1 MGLDVTG
8 YRAKIGVVVPST
20 NTVVEHDCALLAPH
34 GVTFHVG
41 RSYVEHP
48 VMDDHE
54 TFMGL
59 QKQIN
64 DSTTV
69 ALRDV
74 MTTEPTHIMMGMSA
88 PTFCNGVA
96 GNEEFRHRVTEQVG
110 GLPVTTGASAC
121 RAALDALEVRRIAV
135 FSPYQPVA
143 DGWVDQYF
151 GEAGF
156 DVLHVTGLRIP
167 SATAIAEVGPEQI
180 VDVLRRIDGPEVE
193 AIVQVGTNLSMIRV
207 ADQAEH
213 WLGKPVIA
221 INAAAIWH
229 TLRTAGFDDTWGDA
243 GTLLR
248 HH

>member
-1 MGLDVTG
+1 MSLDVTG

-20 NTVVEHDCALLAPH
+20 NTVVEHDCAMLAPH

-48 VMDDHE
+48 EMNDHE

-59 QKQIN
+59 QKQIG
-64 DSTTV
+64 DSIAG

-74 MTTEPTHIMMGMSA
+74 MTVGPTHMMMGMSA
-88 PTFCNGVA
+88 PTFCNGVT
-96 GNEEFRHRVTEQVG
+96 GNADFHRDVTEQVG
-110 GLPVTTGASAC
+110 GIPVTTGASSC
-121 RAALDALEVRRIAV
+121 RAALEALEVKRIAV

-143 DGWVDQYF
+143 DRWVDQYF

-156 DVLHVTGLRIP
+156 DVLQVTGLRIP
-167 SATAIAEVGPEQI
+167 TATAIAEVGPGHV
-180 VDVLRRIDGPEVE
+180 VDVLKQIDGPEVE

-221 INAAAIWH
+221 INAATIWH
-229 TLRTAGFDDTWGDA
+229 TLRMAGFDDTWGDA